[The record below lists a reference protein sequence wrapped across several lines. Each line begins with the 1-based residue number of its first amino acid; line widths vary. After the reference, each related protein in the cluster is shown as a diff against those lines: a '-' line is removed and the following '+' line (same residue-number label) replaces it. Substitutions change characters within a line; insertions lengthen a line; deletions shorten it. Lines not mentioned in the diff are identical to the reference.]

1 MADSAGHPGGLLL
14 WQKGVLQFPQIST
27 DPVQRF
33 GGITK
38 HEHREAW
45 PLRKRP
51 RVMVAG
57 DWGPRLCCVYQ
68 AVGLGGNSP
77 PGLQPSHLHSEGEQV
92 VFFQLNKENSMSLLS
107 ELISLLHC

>member
-1 MADSAGHPGGLLL
+1 
-14 WQKGVLQFPQIST
+14 
-27 DPVQRF
+27 
-33 GGITK
+33 
-38 HEHREAW
+38 
-45 PLRKRP
+45 
-51 RVMVAG
+51 MVAG